1 MSGESVDTI
10 GARMIGSHDGPVKTY
25 SPGRICGQA
34 GCGVR
39 LSVYNP
45 SDRCGLHAGFQSIP
59 CVGAPT
65 LATALARPL
74 SRHSRRTRAPRSS
87 QVAA

>member
-1 MSGESVDTI
+1 MSGESMDTI

-25 SPGRICGQA
+25 SPGRTCGQA

-45 SDRCGLHAGFQSIP
+45 GDRCSLHAEFQNIP

-65 LATALARPL
+65 VPSAHARPL
-74 SRHSRRTRAPRSS
+74 GHTGRNRALRTSK
-87 QVAA
+87 VAA